1 MADAR
6 LTAVKL
12 LLKMESSA
20 SYSNIL
26 LDSALSEQ
34 GLSEREKA
42 FAAAL
47 FYGVTERKLTLDY
60 IIEQNSRIPFKK
72 LEKEAVAVL
81 RAGYYQLLYMPSVPE
96 SAAVNESV
104 KLCRKLKAFGAEGFV
119 NGMLRSFIRNG
130 KQISFEGLDE
140 VKTLSLKYSCPEWIA
155 AKWLRE
161 YGEENA
167 IRAMEASLGAPPLY
181 ARVNSTK
188 ITDDELVNLLKKEHV
203 KAERNPRLNG
213 CIKLEKAGEI
223 EQLDAFKAG
232 LFHVQ
237 DVSSQLCCLTLRP
250 IVNETVID
258 ICAAPGGK
266 TFTMAELM
274 GNNGR
279 LLSLDL
285 YDARVNLIAEGA
297 KRLGLRIVEPRQN
310 NAVKFS
316 EDLPLADR
324 VLCDVPCSGLGVI
337 RRKPEIKYKTEEEFE
352 ELPRL
357 QRAILEVSS
366 RYVKE
371 GGTLVYSTCTL
382 SRAEN
387 DEVAADFAEKHPEFS
402 PIVQTIPY
410 DSAENSPT
418 RTFFPEKDGGDGF
431 FTASFRR
438 IK

>member
-167 IRAMEASLGAPPLY
+167 IRSMEASLGAPPLY

-316 EDLPLADR
+316 EELPLADR

>member
-181 ARVNSTK
+181 VRVNSTK

-316 EDLPLADR
+316 EELPLADR

-357 QRAILEVSS
+357 QRAILEVSA

-387 DEVAADFAEKHPEFS
+387 DEVARDFAENHPEFS

-410 DSAENSPT
+410 EGAENSPT

-431 FTASFRR
+431 FTAAFRR